1 MALNSCWRPHSE
13 LGFVSWPE
21 LLGCF
26 VVVAYNF
33 SALNRKYVLLLLFIT
48 FMQGIY
54 NYIPETNHV
63 SSVHSDAAFLKLQF
77 MAHVMVFPMTNVLY
91 FT

>member
-1 MALNSCWRPHSE
+1 MVY
-13 LGFVSWPE
+13 FFF
-21 LLGCF
+21 CF
-26 VVVAYNF
+26 CNIPLQHERIVIIIIVIIV
-33 SALNRKYVLLLLFIT
+33 T
-48 FMQGIY
+48 FRQGIY